1 MKKTT
6 QQQVSNPA
14 ELSSPTDDELR
25 TIRKT
30 VKAAVGCVIST
41 AGRRKESFCGYEFE
55 LPTLL
60 VLSSG
65 RTGHISTKNF
75 RVFWFNDGVKKKKLS
90 YDELL
95 EVFFYFVE
103 KKMF

>member
-75 RVFWFNDGVKKKKLS
+75 RVFWFDDGAKKKKLC
-90 YDELL
+90 DAELL
-95 EVFFYFVE
+95 EVFYLLADKE
-103 KKMF
+103 MI

>member
-41 AGRRKESFCGYEFE
+41 AGRRKESFCGYGFE

-75 RVFWFNDGVKKKKLS
+75 RAFWFNDGVTKKRLC
-90 YDELL
+90 DAELL
-95 EVFFYFVE
+95 EVFYLLID
-103 KKMF
+103 KAMI